1 MKIIIIGSSNTD
13 MVAKTTHLPAPGET
27 VLGGDFFMA
36 PGGKGANQA
45 VAAARLGGN
54 VTFIAKLGND
64 IFGKQA
70 ISQYEKE
77 GIDTKYIVTDAAE
90 PSGIALITV
99 DANGENC
106 IVVAS
111 GANVHLKPNDIRPA
125 EKEMGNTSCIL
136 MQLEIPLET
145 VQYVTRKAVE
155 KNIPV
160 ILNPAPAQPLPDELL
175 QHIHILTPNQKEA
188 EKLTGI
194 PVVDNASA
202 EAAAQ
207 ALAAKGIR
215 IVIITLGK
223 SGALILDQGQIEW
236 VPAPEVHAVDTTAAG
251 DVFCGSLAVALSE
264 NKTIKD
270 SVTFA
275 CAAAA
280 LSVTKMGAQTSA
292 PTRHEVD
299 QFLAAKNTNPKN
311 ASRSP
316 RP

>member
-1 MKIIIIGSSNTD
+1 MKILVIGSSNTD
-13 MVAKTTHLPAPGET
+13 MVAKTTHLPEPGET
-27 VLGGDFFMA
+27 VLGGDFIMA

-54 VTFIAKLGND
+54 ITFIAKLGND

-70 ISQYEKE
+70 IDQYNKE
-77 GIDTKYIVTDAAE
+77 DIDTKYIVTDAVH

-111 GANVHLKPNDIRPA
+111 GANAHLNPQDIQKA

-136 MQLEIPLET
+136 LQLEIPLET
-145 VQYVTRKAVE
+145 VQYVVEKAVE
-155 KNIPV
+155 KKIPV
-160 ILNPAPAQPLPDELL
+160 ILNPAPAQPLPDEILK
-175 QHIHILTPNQKEA
+175 HIHILTPNQKEA
-188 EKLTGI
+188 ESLTGI
-194 PVVDNASA
+194 SIVDNPTA
-202 EAAAQ
+202 EAAAK
-207 ALAAKGIR
+207 ALAAKGVKT
-215 IVIITLGK
+215 VIITLSK
-223 SGALILDQGQIEW
+223 SGALILDQGRIEW
-236 VPAPEVHAVDTTAAG
+236 VPAPEVTAVDTTAAG

-264 NKTIKD
+264 KKTIKE

-292 PTRHEVD
+292 PTRREVD
-299 QFLAAKNTNPKN
+299 QFLRRWSTH
-311 ASRSP
+311 S
-316 RP
+316 

>member
-1 MKIIIIGSSNTD
+1 M
-13 MVAKTTHLPAPGET
+13 
-27 VLGGDFFMA
+27 MA

-54 VTFIAKLGND
+54 VIFIAKLGND

-70 ISQYEKE
+70 INQYDQEN
-77 GIDTKYIVTDAAE
+77 IDTKYIATDPAH

-111 GANVHLKPNDIRPA
+111 GANAHLTPDDIHPA
-125 EKEMGNTSCIL
+125 EKEMGNASCIL

-160 ILNPAPAQPLPDELL
+160 ILNPAPAQSLPDPLL
-175 QHIHILTPNQKEA
+175 QHVHILTPNQKEA
-188 EKLTGI
+188 EMLTGI
-194 PVVDNASA
+194 PIVDKPSA
-202 EAAAQ
+202 ESAAK
-207 ALAAKGIR
+207 ALAAKGVR

-236 VPAPEVHAVDTTAAG
+236 VPTPEVTAVDTTAAG

-264 NKTIKD
+264 KRTIKD

-275 CAAAA
+275 CTAAA

-292 PTRHEVD
+292 PTRQEVD
-299 QFLAAKNTNPKN
+299 QFLG
-311 ASRSP
+311 R
-316 RP
+316 

>member
-1 MKIIIIGSSNTD
+1 

-27 VLGGDFFMA
+27 VLGGDFMMA

-54 VTFIAKLGND
+54 VIFIAKLGND

-70 ISQYEKE
+70 INQYDQEN
-77 GIDTKYIVTDAAE
+77 IDTKYIVTDATN

-111 GANVHLKPNDIRPA
+111 GANAHLKPDDIQPA
-125 EKEMGNTSCIL
+125 ENEMGNASCIL

-160 ILNPAPAQPLPDELL
+160 ILNPAPAQPLPDPLL
-175 QHIHILTPNQKEA
+175 QHVHILTPNQKEA
-188 EKLTGI
+188 EMLTGI
-194 PVVDNASA
+194 PIVDKPSA
-202 EAAAQ
+202 ESAAN
-207 ALAAKGIR
+207 ALAAKGVR

-236 VPAPEVHAVDTTAAG
+236 VPAPEVTAVDTTAAG

-264 NKTIKD
+264 KRTIKD

-292 PTRHEVD
+292 PSRQEVE
-299 QFLAAKNTNPKN
+299 QFLG
-311 ASRSP
+311 R
-316 RP
+316 

>member
-1 MKIIIIGSSNTD
+1 MKILVIGSSNTD
-13 MVAKTTHLPAPGET
+13 MVAKTTHLPVPGET
-27 VLGGDFFMA
+27 VLGGDFLMA

-45 VAAARLGGN
+45 VAAARMGGN

-70 ISQYEKE
+70 ITQYAQEN
-77 GIDTKYIVTDAAE
+77 IDTKHIVTDPAH

-99 DANGENC
+99 DAHGENC

-111 GANVHLKPNDIRPA
+111 GANAHLTPHDIQKA
-125 EKEMGNTSCIL
+125 EKEMGNASCIL

-145 VQYVTRKAVE
+145 VQYVVKKAVE

-175 QHIHILTPNQKEA
+175 KQIHILTPNQKEA
-188 EKLTGI
+188 EMLTGI
-194 PVVDNASA
+194 PVIDKPAA
-202 EAAAQ
+202 EAAAK
-207 ALAAKGIR
+207 ALAEKGVHT
-215 IVIITLGK
+215 VIITLGK

-264 NKTIKD
+264 KH
-270 SVTFA
+270 SVKESVIFA
-275 CAAAA
+275 CTAAA

-292 PTRHEVD
+292 PSRREVTA
-299 QFLAAKNTNPKN
+299 FLHSTQTP
-311 ASRSP
+311 P
-316 RP
+316 L